1 MNIRK
6 TLSAVC
12 AMAIAASTAF
22 AAETYFVVT
31 MTDMV
36 GNKTYEVKT
45 KEEVA
50 ELKKQVAAEAK
61 FFPKAVA
68 KLQKEWTAPENKDA
82 HQFKWQGQHLKPRSV
97 KESQPY
103 ADREKAMAKADKMTD
118 KELGLDD
125 KGKKPKAKKKL
136 SEKEEEKL
144 YKERMRQQE
153 LEELAQSVQKEIEA
167 MLAAAQAANGGEN
180 CDVVVIQP

>member
-6 TLSAVC
+6 TLCAVC
-12 AMAIAASTAF
+12 ALAIAASAAL
-22 AAETYFVVT
+22 AAESYFVVT
-31 MTDMV
+31 MIDMV

-50 ELKKQVAAEAK
+50 ELTKQMAAEAK
-61 FFPKAVA
+61 VFQKAVA
-68 KLQKEWTAPENKDA
+68 KLQKEWDANKDA
-82 HQFKWQGQHLKPRSV
+82 HQFKWQGQHLKPRAV
-97 KESQPY
+97 KASQTPY
-103 ADREKAMAKADKMTD
+103 ADREKAIAKADKLTD

-125 KGKKPKAKKKL
+125 KKPKTKKKL

-153 LEELAQSVQKEIEA
+153 FEELAQAVQKEIEA
-167 MLAAAQAANGGEN
+167 MVAAAAA
-180 CDVVVIQP
+180 PPAK

>member
-6 TLSAVC
+6 TLCAVC
-12 AMAIAASTAF
+12 ALAIAASAAL
-22 AAETYFVVT
+22 AAEQYFVVCF
-31 MTDMV
+31 TDMV

-50 ELKKQVAAEAK
+50 ELKKQVVAETK
-61 FFPKAVA
+61 VFQKAVA
-68 KLQKEWTAPENKDA
+68 KLQKEWTANPDA
-82 HQFKWQGQHLKPRSV
+82 HQFKWQGQHLKPRTV

-103 ADREKAMAKADKMTD
+103 PDREKAMAKADRMTD

-125 KGKKPKAKKKL
+125 KKPKTKKKL

-144 YKERMRQQE
+144 YKEKMRRQE
-153 LEELAQSVQKEIEA
+153 LEELAQAVQKEIEA
-167 MLAAAQAANGGEN
+167 MLAAAAA
-180 CDVVVIQP
+180 PAK

>member
-6 TLSAVC
+6 TLCAVC
-12 AMAIAASTAF
+12 ALSFAASAAL
-22 AAETYFVVT
+22 AAESYFVVT

-50 ELKKQVAAEAK
+50 ELKKQVANETK
-61 FFPKAVA
+61 FFQKAVA
-68 KLQKEWTAPENKDA
+68 KLQKEWEANKDA
-82 HQFKWQGQHLKPRSV
+82 HQFKWQGQHLKPRTV

-103 ADREKAMAKADKMTD
+103 PDREKALAKADRMTD

-125 KGKKPKAKKKL
+125 KKPKTKKKL

-144 YKERMRQQE
+144 YKEKMRRQE
-153 LEELAQSVQKEIEA
+153 LEELAQSVQKEVEA
-167 MLAAAQAANGGEN
+167 MVAAAAA
-180 CDVVVIQP
+180 PAK

>member
-6 TLSAVC
+6 TLCAVC
-12 AMAIAASTAF
+12 AMTIAASAAF
-22 AAETYFVVT
+22 AAEQYFVVCF
-31 MTDMV
+31 TDMV

-50 ELKKQVAAEAK
+50 ELKKQVAAETK
-61 FFPKAVA
+61 CFPKAVA
-68 KLQKEWTAPENKDA
+68 KLQKEWDANKDA
-82 HQFKWQGQHLKPRSV
+82 HQFKWQGQHLKPRTV
-97 KESQPY
+97 KEVGQPY
-103 ADREKAMAKADKMTD
+103 PDREKAVAKADKLTD

-125 KGKKPKAKKKL
+125 KDKKPKTKKKL

-144 YKERMRQQE
+144 YKEKLRHQE

-167 MLAAAQAANGGEN
+167 MVAAAAA
-180 CDVVVIQP
+180 PSK

>member
-6 TLSAVC
+6 TLCAVC
-12 AMAIAASTAF
+12 ALAIAASTAL
-22 AAETYFVVT
+22 AAETYFVVC
-31 MTDMV
+31 MTDMA

-61 FFPKAVA
+61 VFEKARA
-68 KLQKEWTAPENKDA
+68 KLQKEWEANKDA
-82 HQFKWQGQHLKPRSV
+82 HQFKWQGQHLKPRTV

-103 ADREKAMAKADKMTD
+103 ADRDKAMAKADKMTD

-125 KGKKPKAKKKL
+125 KKPKTKKKL

-153 LEELAQSVQKEIEA
+153 FEELAQAVQKEIEA
-167 MLAAAQAANGGEN
+167 MLAAAVTPAK
-180 CDVVVIQP
+180 

>member
-6 TLSAVC
+6 TLCAVC
-12 AMAIAASTAF
+12 AMVIAASAAL

-31 MTDMV
+31 MIDMV

-45 KEEVA
+45 KAEVA
-50 ELKKQVAAEAK
+50 ELTKQMAAEAK
-61 FFPKAVA
+61 VFPKAVA
-68 KLQKEWTAPENKDA
+68 KVQKEWEANKDA
-82 HQFKWQGQHLKPRSV
+82 HQFKWQGQHLKPRAV
-97 KESQPY
+97 KASQTPY

-125 KGKKPKAKKKL
+125 KDKKPKANKKL

-144 YKERMRQQE
+144 YRERLRRQE
-153 LEELAQSVQKEIEA
+153 LEELAQTVQKEIEA
-167 MLAAAQAANGGEN
+167 MMAPAAAPAK
-180 CDVVVIQP
+180 

>member
-6 TLSAVC
+6 TLCAVC
-12 AMAIAASTAF
+12 AIAIAASAAL
-22 AAETYFVVT
+22 AAEQYFVVCF
-31 MTDMV
+31 TDMV

-50 ELKKQVAAEAK
+50 ELKKQVATETK
-61 FFPKAVA
+61 FFQKAVA
-68 KLQKEWTAPENKDA
+68 KLQKEWEANKDA
-82 HQFKWQGQHLKPRSV
+82 HQFKWQGQHLKPRTI

-103 ADREKAMAKADKMTD
+103 ADREKAVAKADKMTD

-125 KGKKPKAKKKL
+125 KKPKTKKKL

-153 LEELAQSVQKEIEA
+153 LEELAQTVQKEIEA
-167 MLAAAQAANGGEN
+167 MLAAAPAK
-180 CDVVVIQP
+180 

>member
-6 TLSAVC
+6 TLCAVC
-12 AMAIAASTAF
+12 AMVIAASAAL
-22 AAETYFVVT
+22 AAEQYFVVCF
-31 MTDMV
+31 TDMV

-50 ELKKQVAAEAK
+50 EHKKQVAAETK
-61 FFPKAVA
+61 CFQKAVA
-68 KLQKEWTAPENKDA
+68 KLQKEWEANKDA
-82 HQFKWQGQHLKPRSV
+82 HQFKWQGQHLKPRTV

-103 ADREKAMAKADKMTD
+103 ADRDKAMAKADKMTD

-125 KGKKPKAKKKL
+125 KDKKPKSKKKL

-153 LEELAQSVQKEIEA
+153 FEELAQAVQKEIEA
-167 MLAAAQAANGGEN
+167 MVAAAAA
-180 CDVVVIQP
+180 PAK

>member
-6 TLSAVC
+6 TLCAVC
-12 AMAIAASTAF
+12 AMAIAASAAL
-22 AAETYFVVT
+22 AAEQYFVVCF
-31 MTDMV
+31 TDMV

-50 ELKKQVAAEAK
+50 ELKKQVAAETK
-61 FFPKAVA
+61 CFQKAVA
-68 KLQKEWTAPENKDA
+68 KLQKEWEANKDA
-82 HQFKWQGQHLKPRSV
+82 HQFKWQGQHLKPRTV

-103 ADREKAMAKADKMTD
+103 ADREKAVAKADKMTD

-125 KGKKPKAKKKL
+125 KDKKPKSKKKL

-144 YKERMRQQE
+144 YKERMRRQE

-167 MLAAAQAANGGEN
+167 MVSAAAPAK
-180 CDVVVIQP
+180 

>member
-12 AMAIAASTAF
+12 AMAIAASAAI
-22 AAETYFVVT
+22 AAESYIVVT

-50 ELKKQVAAEAK
+50 ELKKQIAAEAK

-125 KGKKPKAKKKL
+125 KKPKAKKKL

-144 YKERMRQQE
+144 YKEKLRQQE
-153 LEELAQSVQKEIEA
+153 LEELAQAVQKEIEA
-167 MLAAAQAANGGEN
+167 MMAAAAT
-180 CDVVVIQP
+180 PSK

>member
-6 TLSAVC
+6 TLCAVC
-12 AMAIAASTAF
+12 AMTIAASAAL
-22 AAETYFVVT
+22 AAEQYFVVCF
-31 MTDMV
+31 TDMV

-50 ELKKQVAAEAK
+50 ELKKQVAAETK
-61 FFPKAVA
+61 CFQKAVA
-68 KLQKEWTAPENKDA
+68 KLQKEWEANKDA
-82 HQFKWQGQHLKPRSV
+82 HQFKWQGQHLKPRTI

-103 ADREKAMAKADKMTD
+103 ADREKAVAKADKMTD

-125 KGKKPKAKKKL
+125 KDKKPKSKKKL

-144 YKERMRQQE
+144 YKEKMRRQE

-167 MLAAAQAANGGEN
+167 MVSAAAAPAK
-180 CDVVVIQP
+180 

>member
-6 TLSAVC
+6 TLCAVC
-12 AMAIAASTAF
+12 ALAIAASAAL
-22 AAETYFVVT
+22 AAESYFVVT
-31 MTDMV
+31 MIDMV

-50 ELKKQVAAEAK
+50 ELTKQMAAEAK
-61 FFPKAVA
+61 VFQKAVA
-68 KLQKEWTAPENKDA
+68 KLQKEWDANKDA
-82 HQFKWQGQHLKPRSV
+82 HQFKWQGQHLKPRAV
-97 KESQPY
+97 KASQTPY
-103 ADREKAMAKADKMTD
+103 ADREKAIAKADKLTD

-125 KGKKPKAKKKL
+125 KKPKTKKKL

-153 LEELAQSVQKEIEA
+153 LEELAQSVQKEIDA
-167 MLAAAQAANGGEN
+167 MLAAAAA
-180 CDVVVIQP
+180 PAK

>member
-6 TLSAVC
+6 TLCAVC
-12 AMAIAASTAF
+12 AMAIAASAAL
-22 AAETYFVVT
+22 AAEQYFVVCF
-31 MTDMV
+31 TDMV

-50 ELKKQVAAEAK
+50 ELKKQVAAETK
-61 FFPKAVA
+61 CFQKAVA
-68 KLQKEWTAPENKDA
+68 KLQKEWEANKDA
-82 HQFKWQGQHLKPRSV
+82 HQFKWQGQHLKPRTV

-103 ADREKAMAKADKMTD
+103 ADREKAVAKADKMTD

-125 KGKKPKAKKKL
+125 KDKKPKSKKKL

-144 YKERMRQQE
+144 YKERMRRQE
-153 LEELAQSVQKEIEA
+153 LEELAQSVQKEIET
-167 MLAAAQAANGGEN
+167 MVSAAAPAK
-180 CDVVVIQP
+180 

>member
-6 TLSAVC
+6 TLCAVC
-12 AMAIAASTAF
+12 AMAIAASAAL
-22 AAETYFVVT
+22 AAEQYFVVT

-45 KEEVA
+45 KEDVA
-50 ELKKQVAAEAK
+50 ELKKQVAAETK
-61 FFPKAVA
+61 VFPKAVA
-68 KLQKEWTAPENKDA
+68 KLQKEWEANKDA
-82 HQFKWQGQHLKPRSV
+82 HQFKWQGQHLKPRTI

-103 ADREKAMAKADKMTD
+103 ADREKAVAKADKMTD

-125 KGKKPKAKKKL
+125 KDKKPKSKKKL

-144 YKERMRQQE
+144 YKERMRKQE
-153 LEELAQSVQKEIEA
+153 LEELAQAVQKEIEA
-167 MLAAAQAANGGEN
+167 MIAAAASPPAK
-180 CDVVVIQP
+180 

>member
-6 TLSAVC
+6 TLCAVC
-12 AMAIAASTAF
+12 AIAIAASAAL
-22 AAETYFVVT
+22 AAEQYFVVCF
-31 MTDMV
+31 TDMV

-50 ELKKQVAAEAK
+50 ELKKQVATETK
-61 FFPKAVA
+61 FFQKAVA
-68 KLQKEWTAPENKDA
+68 KLQKEWEANKDA
-82 HQFKWQGQHLKPRSV
+82 HQFKWQGQHLKPRTI

-103 ADREKAMAKADKMTD
+103 ADREKAVAKADKMTD

-125 KGKKPKAKKKL
+125 KKPKTKKKL

-144 YKERMRQQE
+144 FKEKMRQQE
-153 LEELAQSVQKEIEA
+153 LEDLAQSVQKEIEA
-167 MLAAAQAANGGEN
+167 MMAPAATPAK
-180 CDVVVIQP
+180 

>member
-6 TLSAVC
+6 TLCAVC
-12 AMAIAASTAF
+12 AMAIAASAAL
-22 AAETYFVVT
+22 AAEQYFVVCF
-31 MTDMV
+31 TDMV

-50 ELKKQVAAEAK
+50 ELKKQVAAETK
-61 FFPKAVA
+61 CFQKAVA
-68 KLQKEWTAPENKDA
+68 KLQKEWEANKDA
-82 HQFKWQGQHLKPRSV
+82 HQFKWQGQHLKPRTV

-103 ADREKAMAKADKMTD
+103 ADRDKAMAKADKMTD

-125 KGKKPKAKKKL
+125 KDKKPKAKKKL

-153 LEELAQSVQKEIEA
+153 FEELAQAVQKEIEA
-167 MLAAAQAANGGEN
+167 MVAAAAA
-180 CDVVVIQP
+180 PAK

>member
-6 TLSAVC
+6 TLCAVC
-12 AMAIAASTAF
+12 ALVIAASAAL
-22 AAETYFVVT
+22 AAESYFVVT
-31 MTDMV
+31 ITDMV

-50 ELKKQVAAEAK
+50 ELTKQMAAESK
-61 FFPKAVA
+61 VFQKAVA
-68 KLQKEWTAPENKDA
+68 KLQKEWTANPDA
-82 HQFKWQGQHLKPRSV
+82 HQFKWQGQHLKPRTV
-97 KESQPY
+97 KASQPY
-103 ADREKAMAKADKMTD
+103 PSREKAMEKADRMTD

-125 KGKKPKAKKKL
+125 KKPKSKKKL

-144 YKERMRQQE
+144 YKEKMRRQE

-167 MLAAAQAANGGEN
+167 MLAATPAK
-180 CDVVVIQP
+180 

>member
-6 TLSAVC
+6 TLCAVC
-12 AMAIAASTAF
+12 AMAIAASAAL
-22 AAETYFVVT
+22 AAEQYFVVCF
-31 MTDMV
+31 TDMV

-50 ELKKQVAAEAK
+50 ELKKQVAAETK
-61 FFPKAVA
+61 CFQKAVA
-68 KLQKEWTAPENKDA
+68 KLQKEWEANKDA
-82 HQFKWQGQHLKPRSV
+82 HQFKWQGQHLKPRTV

-103 ADREKAMAKADKMTD
+103 ADRDKAMAKADKMTD

-125 KGKKPKAKKKL
+125 KDKKPKSKKKL

-153 LEELAQSVQKEIEA
+153 FEELAQAVQKEIEA
-167 MLAAAQAANGGEN
+167 MMAAAATPAK
-180 CDVVVIQP
+180 

>member
-6 TLSAVC
+6 TLCAVC
-12 AMAIAASTAF
+12 ALAIAASAAL
-22 AAETYFVVT
+22 AAETYFVVCI
-31 MTDMV
+31 TDMA

-61 FFPKAVA
+61 IFQKAVA
-68 KLQKEWTAPENKDA
+68 KLQKEWESNTDI
-82 HQFKWQGQHLKPRSV
+82 HQFKWQGQHLKPRTV

-125 KGKKPKAKKKL
+125 KKPKQPKKL
-136 SEKEEEKL
+136 SEKEQDKLFKEK
-144 YKERMRQQE
+144 MRHQE
-153 LEELAQSVQKEIEA
+153 FEELAQAVQKEIEA
-167 MLAAAQAANGGEN
+167 MIAAAAA
-180 CDVVVIQP
+180 PAK

>member
-1 MNIRK
+1 MNIRN
-6 TLSAVC
+6 TLCAACALAV
-12 AMAIAASTAF
+12 AASAAF
-22 AAETYFVVT
+22 AAESYFVVCT
-31 MTDMV
+31 TDMV
-36 GNKTYEVKT
+36 GNKTYDVKT
-45 KEEVA
+45 KEELA
-50 ELKKQVAAEAK
+50 DLKKQIAAEAK
-61 FFPKAVA
+61 VFPKAVA
-68 KLQKEWTAPENKDA
+68 KLQKEWTAPENKEA
-82 HQFKWQGQHLKPRSV
+82 HQFRWQGQHLKPRAV

-103 ADREKAMAKADKMTD
+103 PDREKAMAKADKMTD

-167 MLAAAQAANGGEN
+167 MLAAAAA
-180 CDVVVIQP
+180 PAK

>member
-6 TLSAVC
+6 TLCAVC
-12 AMAIAASTAF
+12 AMVIAASAAL
-22 AAETYFVVT
+22 AAEQYFVVCF
-31 MTDMV
+31 TDMV

-50 ELKKQVAAEAK
+50 ELKKQVAAETK
-61 FFPKAVA
+61 VFQKAVA
-68 KLQKEWTAPENKDA
+68 KVQKEWEANKDA
-82 HQFKWQGQHLKPRSV
+82 HQFKWQGQHLKPRTV

-103 ADREKAMAKADKMTD
+103 ADRDKAMAKADKMTD

-125 KGKKPKAKKKL
+125 KKPKTKKKL

-153 LEELAQSVQKEIEA
+153 FEELAQAVQKEIEA
-167 MLAAAQAANGGEN
+167 MLAAAVTPAK
-180 CDVVVIQP
+180 

>member
-6 TLSAVC
+6 TLCAVC
-12 AMAIAASTAF
+12 ALAIAASAAF

-31 MTDMV
+31 MIDMV

-50 ELKKQVAAEAK
+50 ELTKQMAAEAK
-61 FFPKAVA
+61 VFPKAVA
-68 KLQKEWTAPENKDA
+68 KLQKEWEANKDA
-82 HQFKWQGQHLKPRSV
+82 HQFKWQGQHLKPRAV
-97 KESQPY
+97 KASQTPY
-103 ADREKAMAKADKMTD
+103 ADREKAIAKADKMTD

-125 KGKKPKAKKKL
+125 KKPKTKKKL

-153 LEELAQSVQKEIEA
+153 LEELAQAVQKEIDA
-167 MLAAAQAANGGEN
+167 MLAAAAA
-180 CDVVVIQP
+180 PAK

>member
-1 MNIRK
+1 MG
-6 TLSAVC
+6 VQ
-12 AMAIAASTAF
+12 
-22 AAETYFVVT
+22 
-31 MTDMV
+31 
-36 GNKTYEVKT
+36 
-45 KEEVA
+45 KELA
-50 ELKKQVAAEAK
+50 DLKKQIAAEAK
-61 FFPKAVA
+61 VFPKAVA
-68 KLQKEWTAPENKDA
+68 KLQKEWTAPENKEA
-82 HQFKWQGQHLKPRSV
+82 HQFRWQGQHLKPRAV

-167 MLAAAQAANGGEN
+167 MLAAAAA
-180 CDVVVIQP
+180 PAK

>member
-6 TLSAVC
+6 TLCAVC
-12 AMAIAASTAF
+12 ALAIAASAAL
-22 AAETYFVVT
+22 AAEQYFVVT
-31 MTDMV
+31 MTDMA

-50 ELKKQVAAEAK
+50 ELKKQVAAETK
-61 FFPKAVA
+61 LFQKAVA
-68 KLQKEWTAPENKDA
+68 KLQKEWEANKDA
-82 HQFKWQGQHLKPRSV
+82 HQFKWQGQHLKPRAV

-103 ADREKAMAKADKMTD
+103 ADRDKAMAKADKMTD

-125 KGKKPKAKKKL
+125 KKPKTKKKL

-153 LEELAQSVQKEIEA
+153 FEELAQAVQKEIEA
-167 MLAAAQAANGGEN
+167 MLAAAAA
-180 CDVVVIQP
+180 PAK